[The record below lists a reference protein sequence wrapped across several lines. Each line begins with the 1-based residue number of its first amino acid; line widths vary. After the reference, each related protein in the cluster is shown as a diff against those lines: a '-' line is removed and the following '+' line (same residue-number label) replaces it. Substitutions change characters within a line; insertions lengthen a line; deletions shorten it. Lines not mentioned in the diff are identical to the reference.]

1 MQQVKYPDL
10 SNSNQETLSQQLF
23 ENTNQNIKFIPVV
36 TQNQDQ
42 FSQSIQVQPQVSL
55 NQVAPYQEFANYQ
68 VTQQPIQTSNL
79 IKDQEFQKQKK
90 YFMQILGIFILWT
103 IVAFLIYIF
112 FCFTLFRI
120 NRLEIVFFAF
130 LFISVIGVP
139 ILIKIGIGE
148 NYRNVTQNHLQQKP
162 ASIFILFGLILNHT
176 MLYFGILGVIIYIIN
191 DYWAGKNIIRYKAW
205 LYFSFSHQIQVQTS
219 LFEQNR
225 IKMIYVFVA
234 QLFVIAI
241 CGIFLQQITLF
252 LVFTLPYPFCVLN
265 VLKQIQKGRFK
276 LQNDQVITA
285 SITAFYGMIIC
296 CED

>member
-10 SNSNQETLSQQLF
+10 SNSNQETLSSQLF

-36 TQNQDQ
+36 TQHQDQ
-42 FSQSIQVQPQVSL
+42 FSQSIYVQPQVSL

-68 VTQQPIQTSNL
+68 VTQEPIQTSNL

-90 YFMQILGIFILWT
+90 FLMQILGIFIIWT
-103 IVAFLIYIF
+103 IVASLIYIF
-112 FCFTLFRI
+112 FCYTLFRI
-120 NRLEIVFFAF
+120 QRLDIVFFTF
-130 LFISVIGVP
+130 LFISVILIP

-148 NYRNVTQNHLQQKP
+148 RFRNKST
-162 ASIFILFGLILNHT
+162 SICILFGLILNHT
-176 MLYFGILGVIIYIIN
+176 MLYFGIFGIITYRIN
-191 DYWAGKNIIRYKAW
+191 DYWGALAVFIIFQINIGVNFISNFIMLIYLW
-205 LYFSFSHQIQVQTS
+205 
-219 LFEQNR
+219 FEQNR
-225 IKMIYVFVA
+225 IKMIYVFVG
-234 QLFVIAI
+234 QLLVIGV
-241 CGIFLQQITLF
+241 CWIFLKQITLF

-276 LQNDQVITA
+276 LQDDQVITA